1 MSIRMGSGAEPEEG
15 GGRVQEQQ
23 WSGSRTAGKS
33 NSNFQ
38 GGSGALLVIPQNP
51 LVRERLCHIGY

>member
-1 MSIRMGSGAEPEEG
+1 MSIGMGSCAEPEG
-15 GGRVQEQQ
+15 SGGRVQEQQ

-38 GGSGALLVIPQNP
+38 GGSVALLAIPQNT
-51 LVRERLCHIGY
+51 LVRELLCHIGC